1 MVKTLKMILTT
12 AILMILMFGGTAGA
26 QDIKS
31 RMLDRLPEIQT
42 LKAKGIVGENNQGLL
57 ETRKSNTAAKQI
69 VKAENKDRKAVYQA
83 IAQKTGTTA
92 QVVGKRRAIQI
103 AEKANS
109 GEWLQNASGQ
119 WYQKP

>member
-12 AILMILMFGGTAGA
+12 AILMILMFSGTAGA

-42 LKAKGIVGENNQGLL
+42 LKAKGIIGENNQGML

-69 VKAENKDRKAVYQA
+69 VEAENKDRKAVYQA

>member
-12 AILMILMFGGTAGA
+12 AILMILMFSGTAGA
-26 QDIKS
+26 QDLKS

-69 VKAENKDRKAVYQA
+69 VEAENKDRKAVYQA

>member
-1 MVKTLKMILTT
+1 MVKTHKMILTT
-12 AILMILMFGGTAGA
+12 AILMILMFSGPAGA

-42 LKAKGIVGENNQGLL
+42 LKAKGIIGENNQGLL

-69 VKAENKDRKAVYQA
+69 VEAENKDRKAVYQA